1 VIVSGTP
8 DQFSQMDANDDG
20 FIDADE
26 ARQLSESFP
35 P

>member
-1 VIVSGTP
+1 MTP
-8 DQFSQMDANDDG
+8 VPFLFVQMDTNGDG